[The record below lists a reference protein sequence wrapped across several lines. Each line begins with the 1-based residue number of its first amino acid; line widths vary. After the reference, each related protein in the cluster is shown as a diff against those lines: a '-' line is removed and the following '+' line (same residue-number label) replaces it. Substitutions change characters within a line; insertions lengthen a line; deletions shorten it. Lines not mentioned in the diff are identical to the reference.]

1 MIHTQPLRALL
12 FMAIAVPAI
21 CVAQMGYYLSPDFGS
36 RFNDIND
43 NGVAISGGAYFD
55 FGTQTWTPMEA
66 EATEMVSIN
75 NNGDVAGSMFL
86 DEELFILQPAY
97 KRNGTWSPI
106 GWFPASNPQESSFS
120 TFSISPNGVW
130 VTGQMSIG
138 CCDFG
143 TFKYNTE
150 TQVLT
155 EIFSQDYLAVAGY
168 VITDDGTIGGWA
180 DDEGLNG
187 GTRRIPVIITP
198 DLEIIVITP
207 TLPTLSVN
215 AVNDINAS
223 SVMVGD
229 FDNQPFIYDQNTDEF
244 TTFNIPFGYIAATFT
259 SISNTGVAVGYA
271 QNFGEFGSLVREAI
285 VYHPSLGAQ
294 PRLLKD
300 ILLING
306 IDINAPS
313 GRMGT
318 AIAISPN
325 GEYITG
331 WNDTSPFFASGWIV
345 FLNELLFEEQAC
357 TMSCPADITI
367 VSEQGQTSAVV
378 EYDVPFTCVS
388 GGPDDAE
395 LVLISGLPSGSTFA
409 FGTYQIVHHLVD
421 GDGNVLDICTFN
433 IVVSDT
439 YCPPQIQFFVEPIT
453 RMVLAGVDHS
463 STEDPSAPA
472 HEFFLDVEVTMNAG
486 ASYPIS
492 LEGYTGGEYINHFT
506 VFVDFDQD
514 GEFNTTSEMF
524 EIGSIENST
533 GLDGQAATGTI
544 VVPTD
549 AALGVTRMRI
559 IKSASGSPVEPCWS
573 YEFGQV
579 EDYTVNI
586 ADIGTGT
593 FENTRLAF
601 TAFPNPATEQLRITA
616 TDEIDMVVLFNVH
629 GQEVLRQTVLGRTGV
644 IDIAAL
650 SNGVYTL
657 RAIGK
662 DASHVISVVK
672 Q

>member
-1 MIHTQPLRALL
+1 MRKPYTRIVSLLSVCALSVTA
-12 FMAIAVPAI
+12 F
-21 CVAQMGYYLSPDFGS
+21 AQMDYFLAPDFGS
-36 RFNDIND
+36 RFNDVND
-43 NGVAISGGAYFD
+43 DGTAISGGAYFD
-55 FGTQTWTPMEA
+55 SPTEVWTPMEA

-75 NNGDVAGSMFL
+75 NAGDVAGSMFL
-86 DEELFILQPAY
+86 DEPNFILQPAY
-97 KRNGTWSPI
+97 KRNGAWNPI

-150 TQVLT
+150 TGVLT
-155 EIFSQDYLAVAGY
+155 EIFDEAYLAVAGY
-168 VITDDGTIGGWA
+168 VITNDGTIGGWA

-187 GTRRIPVIITP
+187 GTRRIPVVITP
-198 DLEIIVITP
+198 ELEIIPIGP

-244 TTFNIPFGYIAATFT
+244 TTFDIPFGYIAATFT

-271 QNFGEFGSLVREAI
+271 QNFGDFGSLVREAI
-285 VYHPSLGAQ
+285 VYHPDLGSQ

-306 IDINAPS
+306 IDINAPT

-325 GEYITG
+325 GEYIAG
-331 WNDTSPFFASGWIV
+331 WNDTSPFFASGWV
-345 FLNELLFEEQAC
+345 VYLNGLLFEEQAC
-357 TMSCPADITI
+357 TMGCPADVLVTA
-367 VSEQGQTSAVV
+367 EQGETSAVV
-378 EYDVPFTCVS
+378 NYEVPFACIP
-388 GGPDDAE
+388 GGPDDVE
-395 LVLISGLPSGSTFA
+395 LVLVEGLAPGSTFA
-409 FGTYQIVHHLVD
+409 FGSYQIVHHLVD

-433 IVVSDT
+433 ITVIDE

-453 RMVLAGVDHS
+453 RMVLAGVDHV
-463 STEDPSAPA
+463 STVDATAPA
-472 HEFFLDVEVTMNAG
+472 HEFFLDVEVPMNAA

-492 LEGYTGGEYINHFT
+492 LEGYTGGEYINNFT

-514 GEFNTTSEMF
+514 GEFNTAEEMF

-533 GLDGQAATGTI
+533 GLDGQSATGTI
-544 VVPTD
+544 VVPAN

-579 EDYTVNI
+579 EDYTVIIN
-586 ADIGTGT
+586 DIGTGVSAT
-593 FENTRLAF
+593 EEPSIAIY
-601 TAFPNPATEQLRITA
+601 PNPADDVLRIQSSEA
-616 TDEIDMVVLFNVH
+616 IDLVTLFNAQ
-629 GQEVLRQTVLGRTGV
+629 GQEVAQQSLRDRAGV
-644 IDIAAL
+644 IDISAL
-650 SNGVYTL
+650 SSGVYTL
-657 RAIGK
+657 RATTR
-662 DASHVISVVK
+662 DSSFVFNVVK
-672 Q
+672 N